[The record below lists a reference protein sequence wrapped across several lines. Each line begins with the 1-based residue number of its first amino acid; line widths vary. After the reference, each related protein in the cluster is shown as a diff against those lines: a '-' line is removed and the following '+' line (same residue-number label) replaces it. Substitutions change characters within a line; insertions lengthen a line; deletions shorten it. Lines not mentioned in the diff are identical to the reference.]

1 VTIGAQTDLTVTLG
15 NLKKTYMQ
23 DMEDNRPIW
32 AVLQERLEAN
42 REGIEVGDTIQ
53 IPVILTHQ
61 AGETYD
67 NAGGTRTLRAPVS
80 MEIKDA
86 STEQYEITQ
95 PVRMPFGVIS
105 KVEQSKKARFAD
117 KARLMLLAGQT
128 GAKRSLELALLH
140 GNDSIAKVT
149 TGSAATTGAGPYT
162 RVININPA
170 FWSDGIW
177 GAIENAP
184 VDVYSA
190 LSSGTQR
197 NANGDMN
204 VVAADFV
211 NKTVTLQS
219 GTSADLTNITSGD
232 FIFPASAY
240 GFSMN
245 GLMYFLRN
253 ASSTGQTILGLSTN
267 YSMWRSKSV
276 TVSGP
281 ITFGK
286 LLSGVT
292 PAVAHGAN
300 GRLTVFANSRNGADL
315 HKDFLSTRR
324 LDASYSED
332 ELKNGARKIT
342 YRFQKLTLELV
353 THDFMFD
360 GDVAVVPEDNWFRA
374 GSDPDPTMTLGGK
387 ELSVMS
393 STSNSFE
400 FRWFSASVLVPNLLA
415 TSVLFTG
422 ITPAAS

>member
-1 VTIGAQTDLTVTLG
+1 VTVAQNTDFTTTLG
-15 NLKKTYMQ
+15 NLKKTYMK
-23 DMEDNRPIW
+23 DLEDNRPVW
-32 AVLQERLEAN
+32 AVLQERMPAN
-42 REGIEVGDTIQ
+42 REGIEVGDTLQ

-61 AGETYD
+61 SGETYD
-67 NAGGTRTLRAPVS
+67 TAGGTRTLRATVS

-86 STEQYEITQ
+86 NTEQFEITQ
-95 PVRMPFGVIS
+95 PVKLPFGVIS

-117 KARLMLLAGQT
+117 KARLMVLAGQT

-140 GNDSIAKVT
+140 GADSIGKIT
-149 TGSAATTGAGPYT
+149 TGSAARSGNN
-162 RVININPA
+162 RVMNIDPK

-184 VDVYSA
+184 VDVYTA
-190 LSSGTQR
+190 LTSGTQH
-197 NANGDMN
+197 NANAEMT

-211 NKTVTLQS
+211 NKTVTF
-219 GTSADLTNITSGD
+219 TSTSTADLDSLTSGD

-240 GFSMN
+240 TFSML

-253 ASSTGQTILGLSTN
+253 ASSSGQTILGLSTN
-267 YSMWRSKSV
+267 YSLWRNKSV
-276 TVSGP
+276 TVTGP

-286 LLSGVT
+286 LLSGIT

-300 GRLTVFANSRNGADL
+300 GKLTIYANSRNAADL

-324 LDASYSED
+324 LDASYSEG
-332 ELKNGARKIT
+332 ELKNGAQKIS
-342 YRFQKLTLELV
+342 YRFQKISLELV
-353 THDFMFD
+353 VHDFMFD
-360 GDVAVVPEDNWFRA
+360 GDVAVIPEDNWFRA

-393 STSNSFE
+393 ATSNAFE
-400 FRWFSASVLVPNLLA
+400 FRWFSASAIVPNCLA
-415 TSVLFTG
+415 TSVLFSG

>member
-1 VTIGAQTDLTVTLG
+1 MTIAATTDFTTTLG
-15 NLKKTYMQ
+15 NLKKTYMK

-32 AVLQERLEAN
+32 AVLQERLSPN
-42 REGIEVGDTIQ
+42 REGIEVGDTLQ

-67 NAGGTRTLRAPVS
+67 TAGGTRTLRNPVS

-86 STEQYEITQ
+86 NTEQFEITQ
-95 PVRMPFGVIS
+95 PVRLPFGVIS
-105 KVEQSKKARFAD
+105 KVEQSKQARFAD
-117 KARLMLLAGQT
+117 KARLMILAGQT
-128 GAKRSLELALLH
+128 GAKRSLEIALLH
-140 GNDSIAKVT
+140 GNDSIGKIAA
-149 TGSAATTGAGPYT
+149 GSAARSGNNRTM
-162 RVININPA
+162 NIEPA

-177 GAIENAP
+177 GAMENAP
-184 VDVYSA
+184 VDVYTA
-190 LSSGTQR
+190 LSSGTQH
-197 NANGDMN
+197 NANAEMS
-204 VVAADFV
+204 VVSADFV
-211 NKTVTLQS
+211 NKTVTL
-219 GTSADLTNITSGD
+219 TSTSTADLDSLTTGD

-253 ASSTGQTILGLSTN
+253 ANATGATILGLSTN
-267 YSMWRSKSV
+267 YSMWRCKKV
-276 TVSGP
+276 TVTGP

-286 LLSGVT
+286 LLSGIT

-300 GRLTVFANSRNGADL
+300 GKLTVYANSRNGADL
-315 HKDFLSTRR
+315 HKDFLSVRR
-324 LDASYSED
+324 LDASYTEGT
-332 ELKNGARKIT
+332 LKNGARAIS
-342 YRFQKLTLELV
+342 YRFQSVELEVV

-393 STSNSFE
+393 STSNTFE
-400 FRWFSASVLVPNLLA
+400 FRWFSASALVPNLLA
-415 TSVLFTG
+415 TSVLFSG